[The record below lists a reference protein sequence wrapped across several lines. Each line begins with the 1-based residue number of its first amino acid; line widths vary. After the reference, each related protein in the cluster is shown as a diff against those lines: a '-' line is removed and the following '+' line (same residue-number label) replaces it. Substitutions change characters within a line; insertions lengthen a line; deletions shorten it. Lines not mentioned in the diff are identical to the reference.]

1 MVETYF
7 VGLVIV
13 GIAIFAAVLLPRLLM
28 DQPLSLPIIYVAA
41 GFVLFSLPHGVGF
54 PDPAGTPALAEHLT
68 ELVVIVSL
76 IGAGLKIDRPF
87 SWQGWGTTW
96 RLLGITMVLTI
107 AAAVVLGR
115 GVLGLD
121 IATAVLLG
129 AVLAPT
135 DPVLASDVDAGEP
148 LTHVEKAEAER
159 YDDVDPVHDGTDPD
173 DDDAVEFDPTRVDHD
188 EVAEPAEDPQERSV
202 RFALTSEAGL
212 NDGLAFPFTN
222 LAILLAAAAS
232 PASFSWLG
240 EWLGYHVAYEIV
252 VGVVVGYAL
261 GYAAGL
267 VVFRLPASSHVADAM
282 AGAEALAATLVV
294 YGVTELLGGYGFIAV
309 FVAALVL
316 RHFEWESD
324 YHRTLHDFAVMVER
338 LLMAVVLVLFGGAIA
353 GGLLSPLTPVEIGLG
368 LAMLLVVR
376 PVAGLLGLL
385 GSKLSWPARAVVAS
399 YGIRG
404 IGSFYYL
411 SYALNEATFAEM
423 ELVVAADRL
432 WALVGFVVLSSVVLH
447 GITASP
453 VMRAFDRWEDRTA
466 TEPEHASD

>member
-13 GIAIFAAVLLPRLLM
+13 GLAIFAAVLLPRLLM
-28 DQPLSLPIIYVAA
+28 EKPLSLPIIYVAA
-41 GFVLFSLPHGVGF
+41 GFVLFSLPHGVGP
-54 PDPAGTPALAEHLT
+54 PDLVNNPAVVEHLT
-68 ELVVIVSL
+68 ELVVIISL

-87 SWQGWGTTW
+87 SWGGWSTTW
-96 RLLGITMVLTI
+96 RLLGVTMVLSI
-107 AAAVVLGR
+107 GAVVLIGW
-115 GVLGLD
+115 GVLGLH

-148 LTHVEKAEAER
+148 LTHVEEEDILTESDDEER
-159 YDDVDPVHDGTDPD
+159 PAGLDPSGDEGVD
-173 DDDAVEFDPTRVDHD
+173 FDPTRVDH
-188 EVAEPAEDPQERSV
+188 EEAAEPAAEDPQERSV

-222 LAILLAAAAS
+222 MAILLAAASA
-232 PASFSWLG
+232 PASLSWLG
-240 EWLGYHVAYEIV
+240 EWLGYYVAYEIA
-252 VGVVVGYAL
+252 VGVVVGYVL
-261 GYAAGL
+261 GYASGL

-294 YGVTELLGGYGFIAV
+294 YGVTEVLGGYGFIAV

-324 YHRTLHDFAVMVER
+324 YHRTLNDFAVMVER
-338 LLMAVVLVLFGGAIA
+338 LLMAVVLVLFGGAVA
-353 GGLLSPLTPVEIGLG
+353 GGLLAPITPVEIGIG
-368 LAMLLVVR
+368 LVILFVVR
-376 PVAGLLGLL
+376 PAAGLIGLL
-385 GSKLSWPARAVVAS
+385 GSGLDWPSRGVVAG

-411 SYALNEATFAEM
+411 SYALNEASFDEL

-432 WALVGFVVLSSVVLH
+432 WALVGFVVLVSIVLH

-453 VMRAFDRWEDRTA
+453 VMAAFDRWEDRTP
-466 TEPEHASD
+466 TESEHD